1 MNTASGSD
9 LPASDIG
16 RRKQDH
22 LALCAAP
29 DTSTLE
35 AAEGAWFDRVRFVH
49 QALPEADFAAL
60 DTSCLFL
67 RKKLSFPFLISCMTG
82 GGKEGLA
89 FNRELALAAARSGVA
104 LGLGSVRI
112 ALERPET
119 VADFCIRELAP
130 DVPILANLSA
140 VQLRD
145 AGPDRVRELVRRLE
159 VDALAVHLN
168 PGQELLQ
175 PQGDRD
181 FRGLLAAI
189 RRYAESGPVI
199 VKETGFGIR
208 PSLGRRL
215 LEAGAAYVDVAGAG
229 TNWMLVEAA
238 RNPALAPAL
247 TEPFRDW
254 GLPAALVL
262 AAWQGHQGRVIAS
275 GGIRDGVALAK
286 AVALGAALGGAALPF
301 VQPVLEGGAEAAL
314 ALLDMYKQ
322 QFAMAM
328 FLAGAVDIA
337 SLQRLSLLP
346 DPDFAAQAAALAAL
360 EDGDGR

>member
-1 MNTASGSD
+1 MNTASGNE
-9 LPASDIG
+9 LPLSDIG

-22 LALCAAP
+22 LALCAGP
-29 DTSTLE
+29 DAAALE

-49 QALPEADFAAL
+49 HALPEADYGAL

-82 GGKEGLA
+82 GGREGLA
-89 FNRELALAAARSGVA
+89 FNRELARAAATSGVA
-104 LGLGSVRI
+104 LGLGSIRI

-119 VADFCIRELAP
+119 VADFRIRELAP
-130 DVPILANLSA
+130 DVPLLANLSA

-145 AGPDRVRELVRRLE
+145 AGPDRVRELVRQLE

-175 PQGDRD
+175 PHGDRD
-181 FRGLLAAI
+181 FRGLLDAI
-189 RRYAESGPVI
+189 RRYAASGLVI

-208 PSLGRRL
+208 PSLGRQL
-215 LEAGAAYVDVAGAG
+215 LEAGVAYVDVAGAG

-238 RNPALAPAL
+238 RTPALSSAL
-247 TEPFRDW
+247 TTPFRNW
-254 GLPAALVL
+254 GLPVALVL
-262 AAWQGHQGRVIAS
+262 AAWQGHQHRVIAS

-301 VQPVLEGGAEAAL
+301 VRPVLEGGAEAAT
-314 ALLDMYKQ
+314 ALLDMYRQ

-337 SLQRLSLLP
+337 SLQRVALLQE
-346 DPDFAAQAAALAAL
+346 PDFAAQAAALAAL
-360 EDGDGR
+360 EDRDGG